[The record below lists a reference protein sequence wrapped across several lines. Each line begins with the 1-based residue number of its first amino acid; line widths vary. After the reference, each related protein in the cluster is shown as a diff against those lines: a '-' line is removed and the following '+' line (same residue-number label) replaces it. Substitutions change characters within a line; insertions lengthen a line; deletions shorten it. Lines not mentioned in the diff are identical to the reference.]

1 MNYLKLI
8 RYKNLLMLAFM
19 QLVFCFGFL
28 KWQKID
34 LSLANWQY
42 FLLVLSTVCIAAGGY
57 IINNI
62 NDTATDFD
70 NKPDDVIVGKS
81 ISEGRAYNLYV
92 AFTLIG
98 VSIGYYLSSVILKQ
112 HFVVI
117 FILSASL
124 LYVYATYLKQIMIIG
139 NIVVAFLL
147 SLSILIIGV
156 FMIFP
161 ATYDGNKQEMTTV
174 FSILVDF
181 ATIAFI
187 INLIR
192 EMIKDLEDVNGDKNQ
207 GMKTLPIVLGVDRTS
222 KVIFFLSFIP
232 IICILYYV
240 YNYLFDLL
248 YATIYLLGFI
258 LGPLLYFSI
267 KLWTAKSSNDFH
279 HLSNVLKWIILFGT
293 ISILVISLNMK
304 YHVA

>member
-1 MNYLKLI
+1 MKYLKLI
-8 RYKNLLMLAFM
+8 RYQNLLILALM
-19 QLVFCFGFL
+19 QLVFCYGFL
-28 KWQKID
+28 KLQNV
-34 LSLANWQY
+34 SMALANCQY
-42 FLLVLSTVCIAAGGY
+42 FLLILSTVCIAAGGY

-62 NDTATDFD
+62 NDVDTDLD
-70 NKPDDVIVGKS
+70 NKPDHVIVGKS
-81 ISEGRAYNLYV
+81 ISEGSAYNLYV

-98 VSIGYYLSSVILKQ
+98 VGIGYYLSYVILRQ

-124 LYVYATYLKQIMIIG
+124 LYVYATYLKQIMIVG
-139 NIVVAFLL
+139 NITVAFLL

-161 ATYDGNKQEMTTV
+161 ATYDGNKREMSTV
-174 FSILVDF
+174 FSILIDF

-207 GMKTLPIVLGVDRTS
+207 GMQTLPIVLGIDRTS
-222 KVIFFLSFIP
+222 KIVFFMSFIP
-232 IICILYYV
+232 IVCILYYV
-240 YNYLFDLL
+240 YQYLFDLI
-248 YATIYLLGFI
+248 YATIYILGFI
-258 LGPLLYFSI
+258 IGPLLYLSI
-267 KLWTAKSSNDFH
+267 KLWNAKNTQDFH
-279 HLSNVLKWIILFGT
+279 HLSNVLKWVIIFGI
-293 ISILVISLNMK
+293 ISVLVISLNIK